1 MNETPSLTKV
11 QRRTALSYSLMK
23 MKFYLKENGIVSHG
37 LKKKVITKAYAEMRY
52 SETVLN
58 IDDWILG
65 KFINGDFEG
74 MKTGRKARI
83 SKTSPDGEV
92 IKVNYTAFLKTKYW
106 MGVRQL
112 VITRDGNKCTRCDN
126 TKRLQA
132 HHLTYKNHFN
142 EHKHLEDLITLCKSC
157 HEKEHEGLN
166 KKKEELYNQ
175 YNIPI
180 APVAKPKKKKRFKKR

>member
-1 MNETPSLTKV
+1 MNITSSLTKV

-23 MKFYLKENGIVSHG
+23 MKFYLKENGIISHM
-37 LKKKVITKAYAEMRY
+37 LKKNVITRAYAEMKY

-58 IDDWILG
+58 IDEWILDR
-65 KFINGDFEG
+65 FIDGDFEG
-74 MKTGRKARI
+74 MKTGRKKKIA
-83 SKTSPDGEV
+83 KTSADGEI
-92 IKVNYTAFLKTKYW
+92 IKVNYPAFLKTKYW

-132 HHLTYKNHFN
+132 HHITYENHFN
-142 EHKHLEDLITLCKSC
+142 EHNHLEDLITLCKSC
-157 HEKEHEGLN
+157 HLEEHEVLN
-166 KKKEELYNQ
+166 KKKEELYSQ

-180 APVAKPKKKKRFKKR
+180 IPIIKPKKKKRFKKR